1 MNFGSLG
8 SFEFLWQCLSSLEIF
23 DRNAKASWSNFK
35 VDRNPEFRSLKQGYK
50 KRNISSRGSLNWH
63 YPSILYLL
71 WMRRKCHSLRRDLS
85 ENWDF
90 FIKFNMSWTY
100 YKSPTKK
107 QKEYER
113 LFTFGMILLSF
124 RFFGTKT
131 SIFPKSLLLHI
142 LGCCHSIWTILPTH
156 ETWSSP
162 SLGAFLSKIIL
173 WLCAQIP
180 EYRHIRSPSKINPT
194 HSGIWNIMWMLDI

>member
-90 FIKFNMSWTY
+90 FIKFNMLWTY

-124 RFFGTKT
+124 RFFGKNLNISKVVAFAHFGLLPFNLDHSTYT
-131 SIFPKSLLLHI
+131 WDQTLCITWGIAETLHCIWGSLRQF
-142 LGCCHSIWTILPTH
+142 C
-156 ETWSSP
+156 
-162 SLGAFLSKIIL
+162 
-173 WLCAQIP
+173 
-180 EYRHIRSPSKINPT
+180 
-194 HSGIWNIMWMLDI
+194 

>member
-71 WMRRKCHSLRRDLS
+71 WMRRKCHSLRRDLP

-90 FIKFNMSWTY
+90 FIKFNMLWN
-100 YKSPTKK
+100 KSPTKK

-124 RFFGTKT
+124 RFFGKKPQYFQSRCFCTFWAVAIQSGPFYLHMRHDQVLLWEPSCQKLSSGSVPKYPNT
-131 SIFPKSLLLHI
+131 DIFDPHQK
-142 LGCCHSIWTILPTH
+142 
-156 ETWSSP
+156 
-162 SLGAFLSKIIL
+162 
-173 WLCAQIP
+173 
-180 EYRHIRSPSKINPT
+180 
-194 HSGIWNIMWMLDI
+194 